1 MLLFLSVL
9 TRCVVGRLG
18 CDKHG
23 GAFVV
28 ADRAKCWVG
37 DMNAVFNG
45 GEELMSYCGNGVDFV
60 DDDDGWVRSNVR

>member
-45 GEELMSYCGNGVDFV
+45 GEG
-60 DDDDGWVRSNVR
+60 